1 LTPVIPLDET
11 LALAEADVAL
21 KEGFAMAETMIVSAE
36 RSNNCKIITSDVDL
50 KNQTGVEYIPT
61 N

>member
-1 LTPVIPLDET
+1 
-11 LALAEADVAL
+11 LAEADVAL